1 MDKWPDGSQPE
12 NKITE
17 SVIGAAIEVHRHLG
31 PGLLESAYE
40 HCFCYELTQRGHRVV
55 RQLEL
60 PVRYKDVLLD
70 CGYRV
75 DLVVDDLVLIELKTV
90 DAIIPIH
97 EAQLLT
103 YLKLSSCL
111 IGLLINFQGPV
122 LKDGIR
128 RLTRRPLNPNESS
141 KSPHTN

>member
-1 MDKWPDGSQPE
+1 MKKWADEPQAE

-17 SVIGAAIEVHRHLG
+17 SVIGAAIEIHRHLG

-40 HCFCYELTQRGHRVV
+40 HCLCYELNQRGHQIV
-55 RQLEL
+55 RQFEL

-75 DLVVDDLVLIELKTV
+75 DILVDELVLVELKVVDAL
-90 DAIIPIH
+90 APIH

-103 YLKLSSCL
+103 YLKLSPCL
-111 IGLLINFQGPV
+111 IGLLINFQVPV

-128 RLTRRPLNPNESS
+128 RLTRRPLNPN
-141 KSPHTN
+141 